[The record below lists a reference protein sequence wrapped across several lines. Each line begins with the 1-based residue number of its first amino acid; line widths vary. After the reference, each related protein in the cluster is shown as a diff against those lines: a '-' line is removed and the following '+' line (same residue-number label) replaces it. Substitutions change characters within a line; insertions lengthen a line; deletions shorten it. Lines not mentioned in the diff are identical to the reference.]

1 MSAGGLRP
9 RVGIVGGGQLAR
21 MTYDASL
28 SLGVDIAVLA
38 QPGDEATT
46 GHVPD
51 VILATTLDLAVLDEF
66 ASRTHIAPRP
76 ATMARSIGW
85 PPT

>member
-28 SLGVDIAVLA
+28 SLGVDVAVLA

-51 VILATTLDLAVLDEF
+51 VTLATTLDLAVLHEF
-66 ASRTHIAPRP
+66 ASRCDVVTSP
-76 ATMARSIGW
+76 
-85 PPT
+85 